1 MKFIMKEF
9 VHVKNIHKSEKSLG
23 ISMCYQ
29 FKMSDFR
36 KVTGIGTAISTLSNT
51 SIASDINWTIEMHL

>member
-9 VHVKNIHKSEKSLG
+9 VYVKNIHKSEKSLD

-36 KVTGIGTAISTLSNT
+36 KVTGIGTAISTS
-51 SIASDINWTIEMHL
+51 SVIHP